1 MVSTLTPQSVTSTP
15 APTVIEDGLRKLR
28 IERTID
34 DPFEFGRIYFPKY
47 WFQKSP
53 DFHKEIMDLATHRD
67 NSEWEN
73 KNNLNTLVLA
83 APRNHSKCIKHDTKV
98 LLSNGSSIFIED
110 IQVGQKIISLNEST
124 LKFEHDEIVAK
135 TESGVKALIKIKTK
149 TGKIIS
155 MTKDHKVLTFDGWK
169 LAGDL
174 TLSDK
179 IASPRSVPIL
189 TAIQSKTREE
199 LRLMTYLIAEGSLTT
214 PTTIRFT
221 NSDDCVINDFKQCAS
236 SMGFSI
242 SHITGITWSLK
253 TGSKAPL
260 EWTRSL
266 GLQGHSAI
274 NKLFPDWVFQLPP
287 EQKWEIID
295 AMMVT
300 DGYFAKT
307 ARQGGISLANEKLID
322 QIKELF
328 MHVGI
333 IATKRYA
340 HNDKAGAWTLLFGSE
355 SVELMLNNCGLMQ
368 KRKAA
373 EFVVAGSTSGRS
385 YTDNYAPSLQKSIG
399 HSEWFRDNRCRI
411 DAPYDMTR
419 GKVQKIISLIKSS
432 PNCPVS
438 PQTLSRLETLE
449 NADVFWDS
457 IVEISQDE
465 PALTFDVETKINH
478 NIVTNGIITHNST
491 LITFLYVI
499 WSLVTQR
506 KFFTV
511 IISDISRI
519 SVGHTRNIKEEFES
533 NERLCNDWG
542 IILGRD
548 WESLAGAAKGEKE
561 KWTDEEFVIGF
572 KKWDRYNNCWSNELE
587 ERAKVLARMAN
598 NPLRGLRFGFRRPD
612 LVIADDLEN
621 DELVDTAVQR
631 EKLAQWWDSAVEPMI
646 EPPPIGQIILVG
658 TVLHYGSL
666 LNQMLGRP
674 DLYVTRRYQAITTK
688 EDEYGIKQQVPL
700 WPERFSMERLA
711 ALKAKN
717 VLAFQKEYMN
727 DPRDDSTRTFRSS
740 WMQWYDAKD
749 LGYKPTTK
757 KWFFKGKPIT
767 FYSGVDWSVGKD
779 DQSDFF
785 AMVMIGRTSDND
797 IVVFDVVSERL
808 DVANQ
813 VNRIIQQNQTYAIQ
827 MNGIEGNG
835 FQHALIQQVLKKS
848 LIPIREINHVSR
860 KRKQIRIEG
869 MAPLFEQ
876 SKIFLRKCTESE
888 VQRDNVTQ
896 EPDNG
901 QGYYHDEL
909 RMVVVHPE
917 FWKMY
922 EQLMTYPRSQYDDIL
937 DALEM
942 AIETSRS
949 GRRLFD
955 EILVV

>member
-1 MVSTLTPQSVTSTP
+1 MSSTSLVGTIPP
-15 APTVIEDGLRKLR
+15 PLELEDGLRKWR
-28 IERTID
+28 IQRTID

-53 DFHKEIMDLATHRD
+53 DFHKEIIDLATKK
-67 NSEWEN
+67 NTKEWEG
-73 KNNLNTLVLA
+73 KENLNTLVLA
-83 APRNHSKCIKHDTKV
+83 APRNHSKCIKHDTKI
-98 LLSNGSSIFIED
+98 LLSNGSSISIED

-155 MTKDHKVLTFDGWK
+155 VTKDHKILTFNGWK

-179 IASPRSVPIL
+179 IASPRSVPAL
-189 TAIQSKTREE
+189 TSLQFKTREE

-214 PTTIRFT
+214 PTTVRFT
-221 NSDDCVINDFKQCAS
+221 NSDECVINDFKQCAS
-236 SMGFSI
+236 LMGFST

-266 GLQGHSAI
+266 GLQGHSSLR
-274 NKLFPDWVFQLPP
+274 KLFPDWVFQLPP

-333 IATKRYA
+333 IATKRYM

-355 SVELMLNNCGLMQ
+355 SVELMLKNCSLMQ

-373 EFVVAGSTSGRS
+373 ELVVAGSTSGRS
-385 YTDNYAPSLQKSIG
+385 YTDNYAPSLQKTIG

-438 PQTLSRLETLE
+438 LQTLSRLETLE

-478 NIVTNGIITHNST
+478 NIVTNGLITHNST

-506 KFFTV
+506 KFFVV
-511 IISDISRI
+511 IISDIARI
-519 SVGHTRNIKEEFES
+519 SVSHTRNIKEEFES
-533 NERLCNDWG
+533 NEKLCNDWG
-542 IILGRD
+542 IVLGKD
-548 WESLAGAAKGEKE
+548 WDMLEGASRGEKE

-572 KKWDRYNNCWSNELE
+572 RKWDSRNKQWSKDLE
-587 ERAKVLARMAN
+587 DRAKILARMAN
-598 NPLRGLRFGFRRPD
+598 NPLRGLRFGHRRPD

-621 DELVDTAVQR
+621 DELVDTPIQR
-631 EKLAQWWDSAVEPMI
+631 IKLSTWWDSAVEPMI
-646 EPPPIGQIILVG
+646 EPPPVGQIILVG
-658 TVLHYGSL
+658 TILHYGSL
-666 LNQMLGRP
+666 LNQMLQRT
-674 DLYVTRRYQAITTK
+674 DLYVTRRFQAITTK
-688 EDEYGIKQQVPL
+688 DHPDGSKTQEPL
-700 WPERFSMERLA
+700 WPERFTMERLID
-711 ALKAKN
+711 LKKKN
-717 VLAFQKEYMN
+717 GLAFQKEYMN
-727 DPRDDSTRTFRSS
+727 DPRDDVSRTFRSS
-740 WMQWYDAKD
+740 WIQWYDAND
-749 LGYKPTTK
+749 LSYKPVTK
-757 KWFFKGKPIT
+757 RWFFRGKPLS
-767 FYSGVDWSVGKD
+767 FYTGVDWSVGKD
-779 DQSDFF
+779 DASDYF
-785 AMVMIGRTSDND
+785 AMVMIGKTSDNE
-797 IVVFDVVSERL
+797 IVVFDIANEKT

-813 VNRIIQQNQTYAIQ
+813 VNRVVLQNQSYKIE
-827 MNGIEGNG
+827 MNGLEGNG
-835 FQHALIQQVLKKS
+835 FQHVLIQQVFRKALV
-848 LIPIREINHVSR
+848 PIREIKHLSR
-860 KRKQIRIEG
+860 RRKQIRIEG
-869 MAPLFEQ
+869 MSTFFEQ
-876 SKIFLRKCTESE
+876 GKIFIRKCTERE
-888 VQRDNVTQ
+888 AKRDSLTGVPVT
-896 EPDNG
+896 EL
-901 QGYYHDEL
+901 GYNYDET
-909 RMVVVHPE
+909 RMAIVHPA
-917 FWKMY
+917 FWDFY
-922 EQLMTYPRSQYDDIL
+922 EQLMTYPRSEHDDIL

-942 AIETSRS
+942 AIETSRTNK
-949 GRRLFD
+949 RIFD
-955 EILVV
+955 EVLMV